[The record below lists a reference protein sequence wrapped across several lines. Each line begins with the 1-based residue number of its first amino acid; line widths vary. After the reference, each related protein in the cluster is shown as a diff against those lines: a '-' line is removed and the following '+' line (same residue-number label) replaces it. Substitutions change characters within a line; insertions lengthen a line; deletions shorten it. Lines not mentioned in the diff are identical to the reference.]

1 MSKAMNKFF
10 PDVRDRAVRLVLD
23 NESQH
28 ASRGHPDRHGR
39 EGESAGRGNRSF
51 LVPAPNM
58 LWVGDFTYVAFVLD
72 ALVQAVHA
80 RRPTKTIG
88 LVHHSIRG
96 SQYLSIKYTERLGE
110 AGIEPSAVRCST
122 SCACASGSISCSA
135 TSQCSSSNSRSSVR

>member
-10 PDVRDRAVRLVLD
+10 PDVGERAVRLVLD

-28 ASRGHPDRHGR
+28 GSRGHSDRHGR
-39 EGESAGRGNRSF
+39 EDESAGRGNRSF

-58 LWVGDFTYVAFVLD
+58 LWDGDFTNVAFVLD

-88 LVHHSIRG
+88 LVHHSGRG

-110 AGIEPSAVRCST
+110 AGIEP
-122 SCACASGSISCSA
+122 
-135 TSQCSSSNSRSSVR
+135 